1 MTVKVFVK
9 RHIKSD
15 QVEEAFSL
23 LKQFRSSALDQPGY
37 ISGETLVDHYD
48 PHNVMVVSTW
58 QSVEDWISWQESGE
72 RAHKETQLEALLGQ
86 PTKYEIY
93 DVGMSTKG

>member
-1 MTVKVFVK
+1 MAVKVFVK
-9 RHIKSD
+9 RYIKGD
-15 QVEEAFSL
+15 QVEEALAL

-37 ISGETLVDHYD
+37 ISGETLIDHYD

-58 QSVEDWISWQESGE
+58 QTVEDWIRWQEGGE
-72 RAHKETQLEALLGQ
+72 RARKESQLEALLGQ

-93 DVGMSTKG
+93 DVGGSKKR